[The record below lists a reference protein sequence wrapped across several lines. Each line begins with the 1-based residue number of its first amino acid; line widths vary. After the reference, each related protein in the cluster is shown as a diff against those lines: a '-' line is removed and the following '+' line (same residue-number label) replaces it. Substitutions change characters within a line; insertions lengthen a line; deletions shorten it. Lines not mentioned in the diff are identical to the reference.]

1 MTPNHLNVSILLEF
15 IYFPGTIKEITLVI
29 LVRTPRI
36 IGISTTFKLDPEKII
51 KTFVLICSPTY
62 ELDEVQ
68 ESDRKDA
75 ATRQRNVVEAAGQE
89 MAAASPQLHQA
100 SWLYRQRGDI

>member
-1 MTPNHLNVSILLEF
+1 M
-15 IYFPGTIKEITLVI
+15 KERVGSGMKEKRWI
-29 LVRTPRI
+29 RI
-36 IGISTTFKLDPEKII
+36 QNISFLGPPHYQISN
-51 KTFVLICSPTY
+51 CSLTY

-75 ATRQRNVVEAAGQE
+75 ATRQRNVVKAAGQE

-100 SWLYRQRGDI
+100 GWLYRQRGDI

>member
-1 MTPNHLNVSILLEF
+1 LKS
-15 IYFPGTIKEITLVI
+15 YIKIRKKSFWVQ
-29 LVRTPRI
+29 VK
-36 IGISTTFKLDPEKII
+36 GGKISNCCAE
-51 KTFVLICSPTY
+51 CSPTY

-100 SWLYRQRGDI
+100 SWFYRQRGDI